1 MSTKP
6 LTPLWR
12 NLSFTLMW
20 TSTAASGFGDR
31 MMMVAALALLGA
43 LGAASESTAL
53 NAGTQFFFFL
63 PYLFFSLPAG
73 WLSDH
78 LPRKWVMFFCD
89 ETRAA
94 ILFLGFWLIPD
105 DLTTGGIPVDQHW
118 KVMGILFLVGTA
130 ASFFNPA
137 RGSIIPQVVAARQL
151 QAGNAI
157 LLSISV
163 IASMI
168 GLVVGGYLIN
178 PDEGSTVKTGL
189 WLAFVLYAVSGTFF
203 AFMRVKEPVVDDP
216 SEPHAQRTLWQAAVY
231 IKTHPKLIRLMALHA
246 IVWAGAM
253 VVYSAVLAVG
263 KINFGLAGD
272 DLLKH
277 FAWMGPVL
285 GFGMLTG
292 AVIVGLIGTRREVVL
307 PMMLSLLLAGACV
320 TVVAFVQ
327 VYWLALLCSFL
338 LGLFGNITIISALTL
353 LQSITPNYIRGRVM
367 GLDSMSS
374 TAMSVIVSAI
384 VWKMPD
390 ADRNILYVMY
400 AVGPVMLI
408 IGAVQL
414 VRHMKSG
421 RMDSAASNVFRRTER
436 WACLVW
442 HRLEWT
448 DLHRVPS
455 TGGVILASNHT
466 TALDPFLLQAAVP
479 RPIRWLMLTSYRFK
493 AFEFFWKTIDPVF
506 LEVDPTS
513 DQVNPGPAQV
523 RDLAKRLKKG
533 DIVGVFPEGHLQ
545 YDHRNLDDFQDGAAA
560 LSRLSGA
567 TIVPCFISGTPR
579 SKSILTHLLKPTRS
593 RLAFG
598 EGFVVQRGDDIAA
611 ATARLRAAIEQL
623 AAEEAERAEGRG
635 KRRFRR
641 KKKVAAEEEA

>member
-1 MSTKP
+1 MSTRPK
-6 LTPLWR
+6 TPLWR
-12 NLSFTLMW
+12 NFSFTLMW

-94 ILFLGFWLIPD
+94 ILFLGFWLIPE

-137 RGSIIPQVVAARQL
+137 RGSIIPQVVAPRQL

-168 GLVVGGYLIN
+168 GLVVGGYLVD
-178 PDEGSTVKTGL
+178 PEEGSTVKTGL
-189 WLAFVLYAVSGTFF
+189 WLAFILYAVSGTFF
-203 AFMRVKEPVVDDP
+203 TFMRVKEPVVEEGEGP
-216 SEPHAQRTLWQAAVY
+216 REKRTLMQAARY
-231 IKTHPKLIRLMALHA
+231 IRTHPKLIRLMALHA

-263 KINFGLAGD
+263 KLNFGLAGN
-272 DLLKH
+272 DLLEH

-285 GFGMLTG
+285 GFGMLIG

-307 PMMLSLLLAGACV
+307 PMMLSLFFAGACV
-320 TVVAFVQ
+320 TIVAFVK

-338 LGLFGNITIISALTL
+338 LGLFGNITIIAALTL

-367 GLDSMSS
+367 GLDSMCS
-374 TAMSVIVSAI
+374 TAMSVVVSAI

-390 ADRNILYVMY
+390 ADQNILYVMY
-400 AVGPVMLI
+400 AVGPVMLL

-414 VRHMKSG
+414 VRHMRSG
-421 RMDSAASNVFRRTER
+421 PMDGAAANVFRRMER
-436 WACLVW
+436 WFCLVW

-455 TGGVILASNHT
+455 EGGVILASNHT

-506 LEVDPTS
+506 LDVDPTS
-513 DQVNPGPAQV
+513 NAVAPGPKQV
-523 RDLAKRLKKG
+523 RDLAKRLKEG
-533 DIVGVFPEGHLQ
+533 DVVGVFPEGHLQ
-545 YDHRNLDDFQDGAAA
+545 YESRELAEFQDGAAA
-560 LSRLSGA
+560 LARLSGA
-567 TIVPCFISGTPR
+567 TIVPCFLSGTPR
-579 SKSILTHLLKPTRS
+579 SRSMFVHLFAVTRS

-598 EGFVVQRGDDIAA
+598 EGFTVQRGDDVGE

-623 AAEEAERAEGRG
+623 AAEEAERAQGRG

-641 KKKVAAEEEA
+641 KKKEAAEA

>member
-53 NAGTQFFFFL
+53 NAGTQFWFFL

-137 RGSIIPQVVAARQL
+137 RSSIVPQVVAARQL

-168 GLVVGGYLIN
+168 GLVVGGYLVD
-178 PDEGSTVKTGL
+178 PEEGSTVKTGL
-189 WLAFVLYAVSGTFF
+189 WLAFILYAVSGTFF
-203 AFMRVKEPVVDDP
+203 VFMRVKQPVVENPDRP
-216 SEPHAQRTLWQAAVY
+216 RPKRTLRQAAIY
-231 IKTHPKLIRLMALHA
+231 IGRHPKLIRLMALHA

-253 VVYSAVLAVG
+253 IVYSAVLAVG
-263 KINFGLAGD
+263 KINFELSGAA
-272 DLLKH
+272 LLQH

-285 GFGMLTG
+285 GFGMLVG

-307 PMMLSLLLAGACV
+307 PMMLSLLLAGVCV
-320 TVVAFVQ
+320 TVVAFVEI
-327 VYWLALLCSFL
+327 YWLALLCSFL

-374 TAMSVIVSAI
+374 TAMSVIVSLI
-384 VWKMPD
+384 VYQMPN
-390 ADRNILYVMY
+390 ADRNILTVMY
-400 AVGPVMLI
+400 FVGPVMLI

-414 VRHMKSG
+414 VRHMRSG
-421 RMDSAASNVFRRTER
+421 PMDSAAANVFRRIER
-436 WACLVW
+436 WFCLVW

-448 DLHRVPS
+448 DLHRLPHE
-455 TGGVILASNHT
+455 GGVILASNHT
-466 TALDPFLLQAAVP
+466 TALDPFLLQAAAP
-479 RPIRWLMLTSYRFK
+479 RPIRWLMLRSYRFK
-493 AFEFFWKTIDPVF
+493 LFEPLWRTIDPVF
-506 LEVDPTS
+506 LEVDGES
-513 DQVNPGPAQV
+513 ADVAPGPAQV
-523 RDLAKRLKKG
+523 RDLARRLKGG
-533 DIVGVFPEGHLQ
+533 DLVGVFPEGRLQ
-545 YDHRNLDDFQDGAAA
+545 YESRELAEFQEGAAA
-560 LSRLSGA
+560 LARLSGA

-579 SKSILTHLLKPTRS
+579 SRSMFAHLFKPTRC

-598 EGFVVQRGDDIAA
+598 EGFTVGRREDLTEV
-611 ATARLRAAIEQL
+611 TARLRADIAKL
-623 AAEEAERAEGRG
+623 AEEEAARAAGRG

-641 KKKVAAEEEA
+641 KKNIEA

>member
-53 NAGTQFFFFL
+53 NAGTQFWFFL

-137 RGSIIPQVVAARQL
+137 RSSIVPQVVAARQL

-168 GLVVGGYLIN
+168 GLVVGGYLVD
-178 PDEGSTVKTGL
+178 PEEASTVKTGL
-189 WLAFVLYAVSGTFF
+189 WLAFLLYAVSGTFF
-203 AFMRVKEPVVDDP
+203 VFMRVKQPVLP
-216 SEPHAQRTLWQAAVY
+216 ERIRPRPRRTLGQAAVY
-231 IKTHPKLIRLMALHA
+231 IRKHPKLIRLMALHA

-253 VVYSAVLAVG
+253 IVYSAVLAVG
-263 KINFGLAGD
+263 KINFELEGAA
-272 DLLKH
+272 LLQH

-285 GFGMLTG
+285 GLGMLVG
-292 AVIVGLIGTRREVVL
+292 AVIVGLIGTRREVVF

-320 TVVAFVQ
+320 TVVAFVK

-374 TAMSVIVSAI
+374 TAMSVIVSLI
-384 VWKMPD
+384 VYQMPN
-390 ADRNILYVMY
+390 ADRNILTVMY
-400 AVGPVMLI
+400 FVGPVMFL

-421 RMDSAASNVFRRTER
+421 PMDKPLANVFRRAER
-436 WACLVW
+436 WFCLVW

-448 DLHRVPS
+448 DLDRVPRS
-455 TGGVILASNHT
+455 GGVILASNHT

-493 AFEFFWKTIDPVF
+493 VCAPLWRTINPVF
-506 LEVDPTS
+506 LEVDPAS
-513 DQVNPGPAQV
+513 DEVAPGPAQV
-523 RDLAKRLKKG
+523 RELAKRLKGG
-533 DIVGVFPEGHLQ
+533 DLVGVFPEGHLQ
-545 YDHRNLDDFQDGAAA
+545 YENRELAEFQDGAAA
-560 LSRLSGA
+560 LARLSGA
-567 TIVPCFISGTPR
+567 TVIPCFISGTPR
-579 SKSILTHLLKPTRS
+579 SRSMLTHLFKPTRC

-598 EGFVVQRGDDIAA
+598 HGFTVGRGDDIPAV
-611 ATARLRAAIEQL
+611 TARLRADIQRL
-623 AAEEAERAEGRG
+623 AEEEAARAAGRG

-641 KKKVAAEEEA
+641 KHKIED

>member
-1 MSTKP
+1 MFTKP

-53 NAGTQFFFFL
+53 NAGTQFWFFL

-89 ETRAA
+89 ESRAA
-94 ILFLGFWLIPD
+94 ILFLGFWLIPP
-105 DLTTGGIPVDQHW
+105 DLTTGGIPLEDHW
-118 KVMGILFLVGTA
+118 KVMGVLFLVGTA

-137 RGSIIPQVVAARQL
+137 RSSIVPQVVAPKQL

-168 GLVVGGYLIN
+168 GLVVGGYLID
-178 PDEGSTVKTGL
+178 PDEGSTVKNGL
-189 WLAFVLYAVSGTFF
+189 WLAFLLYAVSGTFF
-203 AFMRVKEPVVDDP
+203 TFMRVKDPVVEDP
-216 SEPHAQRTLWQAAVY
+216 DEPREKRTLMQAARY
-231 IKTHPKLIRLMALHA
+231 IRSHPKLIRLMGLHA

-253 VVYSAVLAVG
+253 IVYSAVLAVG
-263 KINFGLAGD
+263 KINFELSGN
-272 DLLKH
+272 DLLEH

-285 GFGMLTG
+285 GFGMLVG
-292 AVIVGLIGTRREVVL
+292 AILVGLIRTRREVVL
-307 PMMLSLLLAGACV
+307 PMMLSLLLAGLCV
-320 TVVAFVQ
+320 TVVAFVK

-384 VWKMPD
+384 VYQMPD
-390 ADRNILYVMY
+390 ADRNILTVMY
-400 AVGPVMLI
+400 FVGPVMFLI
-408 IGAVQL
+408 GLVQL

-421 RMDSAASNVFRRTER
+421 RMDSAAANVFRRIER
-436 WACLVW
+436 WFCLVW

-448 DLHRVPS
+448 DLHRVPR

-479 RPIRWLMLTSYRFK
+479 RPIRWLMLTSYRFR
-493 AFEFFWKTIDPVF
+493 AFEPLWRTIDPVF
-506 LEVDPTS
+506 LEVDPAS
-513 DQVNPGPAQV
+513 DEVAPGPAQV
-523 RDLAKRLKKG
+523 RDLAKRLRGG
-533 DIVGVFPEGHLQ
+533 DLVGVFPEGHLQ
-545 YDHRNLDDFQDGAAA
+545 YESRELDTFQEGAAA

-567 TIVPCFISGTPR
+567 VIVPCFISGTPR
-579 SKSILTHLLKPTRS
+579 SRSMITHLFKPTHS
-593 RLAFG
+593 RIAFG
-598 EGFVVQRGDDIAA
+598 EGFVVSRGDDVAA
-611 ATARLRAAIEQL
+611 ATASLRAAIEQL

-635 KRRFRR
+635 RRRFRR
-641 KKKVAAEEEA
+641 RKKLDAE

>member
-1 MSTKP
+1 MSTRP

-12 NLSFTLMW
+12 NFSFTLMW

-53 NAGTQFFFFL
+53 NAGTQFWFFL

-94 ILFLGFWLIPD
+94 ILFLGFWLIPE

-137 RGSIIPQVVAARQL
+137 RSSIVPQVVAARQL

-168 GLVVGGYLIN
+168 GLVIGGYLID

-189 WLAFVLYAVSGTFF
+189 WLAFLLYAVSGTFF
-203 AFMRVKEPVVDDP
+203 TFMRVKEPVVEDAD
-216 SEPHAQRTLWQAAVY
+216 EPREKRTLMQAARY
-231 IKTHPKLIRLMALHA
+231 IRSHPKLIKLMGLHA

-253 VVYSAVLAVG
+253 IVYSAVLAVG
-263 KINFGLAGD
+263 KINFGFSGD
-272 DLLKH
+272 TLLEH

-285 GFGMLTG
+285 GFGMLVG

-307 PMMLSLLLAGACV
+307 PMMLSLLLAGVCV

-374 TAMSVIVSAI
+374 TAMSVIVSA
-384 VWKMPD
+384 VVYQMPD
-390 ADRNILYVMY
+390 ADRNILRAMY
-400 AVGPVMLI
+400 FVGPVMLL
-408 IGAVQL
+408 IGAFQL
-414 VRHMKSG
+414 ARHMRTG
-421 RMDSAASNVFRRTER
+421 PMDCAAANVFRRIER
-436 WACLVW
+436 WFCLVW

-448 DLHRVPS
+448 DLHRVPRS
-455 TGGVILASNHT
+455 GGVILASNHT

-479 RPIRWLMLTSYRFK
+479 RPVRWLMLTSYRFK
-493 AFEFFWKTIDPVF
+493 LFEPFWRTIDPVF
-506 LEVDPTS
+506 LEVDPGS
-513 DQVNPGPAQV
+513 DQVNPGPKQV
-523 RDLAKRLKKG
+523 RDLAKRLKAG
-533 DIVGVFPEGHLQ
+533 ELVGVFPEGHLQ
-545 YDHRNLDDFQDGAAA
+545 YESRELDEFQDGAAA

-579 SKSILTHLLKPTRS
+579 SRSMFVHLFKPTRC

-598 EGFVVQRGDDIAA
+598 EGFVVTKQDDVQE
-611 ATARLRAAIEQL
+611 ATRRLRAAIEQL
-623 AAEEAERAEGRG
+623 EAEEAARVAGKG

-641 KKKVAAEEEA
+641 KKKAAAEDL